1 MVPVNGEGA
10 DGNGAVSLPLRV
22 GHLSRIDTY
31 LDWAI
36 LSMWLGTKRAPIV
49 IGMAEASM
57 RGHGPGGPEGP
68 DEALLVRLRALVGE
82 AREYYVAGDFPA
94 GMARMRVA
102 HDLVSLRVVRLS
114 GE

>member
-1 MVPVNGEGA
+1 MNGGA
-10 DGNGAVSLPLRV
+10 SNGNGSVPLPLRV

-31 LDWAI
+31 LDWAT
-36 LSMWLGTKRAPIV
+36 LSMWLGTKRAAIV

-68 DEALLVRLRALVGE
+68 DEDLLVRLRALVGE
-82 AREYYVAGDFPA
+82 AREYYVSGDFPA
-94 GMARMRVA
+94 AMARMRVA
-102 HDLVSLRVVRLS
+102 HDLVSLQVVRLS

>member
-1 MVPVNGEGA
+1 MNGGA
-10 DGNGAVSLPLRV
+10 PDGNGSVPLPLRV

-31 LDWAI
+31 LDWAT
-36 LSMWLGTKRAPIV
+36 LSMWLGTKRAAVV

-68 DEALLVRLRALVGE
+68 DEDLLARLRALVGE
-82 AREYYVAGDFPA
+82 AREYYVSGDFPA
-94 GMARMRVA
+94 AMARMRVA
-102 HDLVSLRVVRLS
+102 HDLVSLQVVRLS

>member
-1 MVPVNGEGA
+1 MSEGAANGKGEVPVT
-10 DGNGAVSLPLRV
+10 LRV

-49 IGMAEASM
+49 IGMAHASM
-57 RGHGPGGPEGP
+57 RGDGPGGPDGP
-68 DEALLVRLRALVGE
+68 DENLLVKIRALVGE
-82 AREYYVAGDFPA
+82 AREHYEAGDFPA
-94 GMARMRVA
+94 AMARMRVA
-102 HDLVSLRVVRLS
+102 HDLVSLHVVRIS

>member
-1 MVPVNGEGA
+1 M
-10 DGNGAVSLPLRV
+10 NGATDGSGPVPIPLRV

-36 LSMWLGTKRAPIV
+36 LSMWLGTARAAVV

-57 RGHGPGGPEGP
+57 RGPGPGGPDGP
-68 DEALLVRLRALVGE
+68 DEGLLVRLRALVAE
-82 AREYYVAGDFPA
+82 AREHYAAGDFPA
-94 GMARMRVA
+94 AMARMRVA
-102 HDLVSLRVVRLS
+102 HDLVSLHAIRLS

>member
-1 MVPVNGEGA
+1 MSGGA
-10 DGNGAVSLPLRV
+10 ADANGAVSVPLRV

-36 LSMWLGTKRAPIV
+36 LSMWLGTTRASTV

-57 RGHGPGGPEGP
+57 RAYGPGGPDGP
-68 DEALLVRLRALVGE
+68 DEKLLIRLRALVGE

-94 GMARMRVA
+94 AMARMRVA
-102 HDLVSLRVVRLS
+102 HDLVSLRVIHLS

>member
-1 MVPVNGEGA
+1 MSGGAA
-10 DGNGAVSLPLRV
+10 DGKGAVSLRV

-36 LSMWLGTKRAPIV
+36 LSMWLGTKRAPVV
-49 IGMAEASM
+49 IGMAQASM

-68 DEALLVRLRALVGE
+68 DEPLLVRIRALVGE
-82 AREYYVAGDFPA
+82 AREHYEAGDFPA
-94 GMARMRVA
+94 AMARMRVA
-102 HDLVSLRVVRLS
+102 HDLVSLYVIRIS

>member
-1 MVPVNGEGA
+1 MKGGEA
-10 DGNGAVSLPLRV
+10 DAKDAVSLRV

-49 IGMAEASM
+49 IGMVEAST

-82 AREYYVAGDFPA
+82 AREHYVAGDFPA
-94 GMARMRVA
+94 AMARVRVA
-102 HDLVSLRVVRLS
+102 HDLVSLHVVRLS

>member
-1 MVPVNGEGA
+1 MVPLSAGA
-10 DGNGAVSLPLRV
+10 DGNGPVPTSLRV

-36 LSMWLGTKRAPIV
+36 LSMWLGTKRAAIV

-57 RGHGPGGPEGP
+57 RGPGPGGPDGP
-68 DEALLVRLRALVGE
+68 DEGLLVRLRALVGE
-82 AREYYVAGDFPA
+82 AREFYVSGDFPA
-94 GMARMRVA
+94 AMARMRVA
-102 HDLVSLRVVRLS
+102 HDLVSMHTIRLS

>member
-1 MVPVNGEGA
+1 MSGGA
-10 DGNGAVSLPLRV
+10 ADANGAVSVPLRV

-57 RGHGPGGPEGP
+57 RGYGPGGPEGP
-68 DEALLVRLRALVGE
+68 DEELLVRLRALVGE
-82 AREYYVAGDFPA
+82 AREHYVGGDFPA
-94 GMARMRVA
+94 AMTRMRVA
-102 HDLVSLRVVRLS
+102 HDLVSMRVVRLS

>member
-1 MVPVNGEGA
+1 MSGA
-10 DGNGAVSLPLRV
+10 DGKASVPVSLRV

-36 LSMWLGTKRAPIV
+36 LSMWLGTKRAAIV

-57 RGHGPGGPEGP
+57 RGHGPGGPDGP
-68 DEALLVRLRALVGE
+68 DEGLLVRLRALVAE
-82 AREYYVAGDFPA
+82 AREHYAAGDFPA
-94 GMARMRVA
+94 AMARMRVA
-102 HDLVSLRVVRLS
+102 HDLVSLHAIRLS